1 MAPLDEKMAPPR
13 VRTDPPLDD
22 IDVLHLNQLGAFT
35 QPSAQEVICQ
45 SEPEVQLAENI
56 SEDQLFSV
64 SMHWLT
70 LKFDDPQLE
79 HRYRHRAPRPI
90 FTRTQISITCL
101 LLGLM
106 MQISWY
112 VPLYIIRLEFG

>member
-1 MAPLDEKMAPPR
+1 MAPLDEKIAPPR
-13 VRTDPPLDD
+13 VRTDSPLDD
-22 IDVLHLNQLGAFT
+22 IDDFHLNQLGAFT

-64 SMHWLT
+64 SMHWLN

-79 HRYRHRAPRPI
+79 NRYRHRALRLV
-90 FTRTQISITCL
+90 TRTQISITCL